1 VKDDIRQLTIGRKIK
16 VVRRRPAEVRINW
29 ALLKSDPSIS
39 NVLEGAVEVAKRSKP
54 TPMTTEVDSNS
65 VGKL

>member
-1 VKDDIRQLTIGRKIK
+1 MGLKMK
-16 VVRRRPAEVRINW
+16 VVRRRPAEVRTNW

-39 NVLEGAVEVAKRSKP
+39 NDPDGAVEVAKTSNP
-54 TPMTTEVDSNS
+54 TPITADVDSNS